1 VTADPSPAPIPQGS
15 LELLDT
21 PVARKLLASAIH
33 ARLAY
38 AAKDGTP
45 RIVPTW
51 FQWTNGEVVMPT
63 YIQAPHIPAPGARR
77 LAALRAR
84 PDVAISI
91 DTDTEPPQAL
101 LIRGRAQIIE
111 VDGVDPDYAASA
123 RQYLGEE
130 AARELLDMVD
140 QPSTRM
146 ARITVRPTWVG
157 LLDFA
162 GGRLPGV
169 MASPDAS

>member
-1 VTADPSPAPIPQGS
+1 MPADIEPAAIPQGS

-21 PVARKLLASAIH
+21 PVARKLLASAIP
-33 ARLAY
+33 ARVAY
-38 AAKDGTP
+38 TAKDGTP

-51 FQWTNGEVVMPT
+51 FRWSNGELVMPT

-77 LAALRAR
+77 LGALRVR

-91 DTDTEPPQAL
+91 DTETEPPQAL
-101 LIRGRAQIIE
+101 LMRGKAHIAD
-111 VDGVDPDYAASA
+111 VDGVDPDYADAA
-123 RQYLGEE
+123 RQYLGDD

-140 QPSTRM
+140 RPGTRM

-169 MASPDAS
+169 IAVPEA